1 MTNLGLPEIKLTGE
15 KHVAQWL
22 AENGYSNILK
32 ETIQTDEHGIKATG
46 SIENILVIVR
56 AFLHPHRP
64 FKLSDYEVD
73 QLTRRATKQ
82 KLIAY
87 AAYVVLDNRGNLM
100 EEINW
105 ERLS

>member
-1 MTNLGLPEIKLTGE
+1 MKNLELPDIKVTGE
-15 KHVAQWL
+15 RHVEQWL
-22 AENGYSNILK
+22 ADNGYSNILK
-32 ETIQTDEHGIKATG
+32 ENIQTDEHGLKATG

-73 QLTRRATKQ
+73 QLTRRADKQ

-87 AAYVVLDNRGNLM
+87 AAYVVLNKSGNLM